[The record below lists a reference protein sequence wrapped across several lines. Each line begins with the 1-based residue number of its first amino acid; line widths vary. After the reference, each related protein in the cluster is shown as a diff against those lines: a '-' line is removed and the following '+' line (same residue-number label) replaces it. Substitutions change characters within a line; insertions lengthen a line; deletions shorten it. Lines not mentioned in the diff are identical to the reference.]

1 MMKATGV
8 YRRVDE
14 LGRVVLP
21 IELRRTK
28 GIEVGDSVEVFVD
41 GERIVLRKYERGCV
55 FCGEVE
61 HVLRF
66 REKWVCR
73 QCRREL
79 RSLMPVTPVG
89 AG

>member
-8 YRRVDE
+8 FRRVDE

-21 IELRRTK
+21 IELRRTM
-28 GIEVGDSVEVFVD
+28 GIEVGDGVEVFVD

-61 HVLRF
+61 EVSRF
-66 REKWVCR
+66 REKGVCR

-79 RSLMPVTPVG
+79 RGVMPVTP
-89 AG
+89 AGTD